1 LFNLG
6 VENLE
11 KSSRETRSR
20 GYPQLVDRWPTGAAR
35 RMATRIWGRLSWTAR
50 PIGGPNQLCFKFPP
64 GRSIVLDCS
73 NLLCSITAET
83 RIYCNPSTWFD
94 TSILQHA
101 QSQSSHCHNRI

>member
-35 RMATRIWGRLSWTAR
+35 RMATRIGRTNDEKYGSETSSR
-50 PIGGPNQLCFKFPP
+50 QLTQH
-64 GRSIVLDCS
+64 S
-73 NLLCSITAET
+73 LLKSLI
-83 RIYCNPSTWFD
+83 I
-94 TSILQHA
+94 
-101 QSQSSHCHNRI
+101 